1 MTPAKV
7 VEPEVGAS
15 VRIEVVLPTL
25 SFTTPL
31 PDSEK
36 IDGELPSRSRTTAV
50 LLIVTGV
57 ELPGRVAAARLERAQ
72 ADRGLRPRRY
82 CSP

>member
-31 PDSEK
+31 PDSE

-57 ELPGRVAAARLERAQ
+57 ELPSELLLPVWSVPRLIVVAPA
-72 ADRGLRPRRY
+72 
-82 CSP
+82 